1 MNNIRFIVASM
12 VAGLFAVGCT
22 APVDMPDD
30 ENLGEAQQAL
40 PTNATLTTYYSEAA
54 HIHEVGHCL
63 SPSLC
68 TGSTTTCSGIKT
80 VYKTTETVFCN

>member
-12 VAGLFAVGCT
+12 VVGLFAAGCA
-22 APVDMPDD
+22 APVDPSED
-30 ENLGEAQQAL
+30 EDLGEAQQAL

-63 SPSLC
+63 SPSIC
-68 TGSTTTCSGIKT
+68 TGGTTTCSGVKT
-80 VYKTTETVFCN
+80 AYHTAETVLCN